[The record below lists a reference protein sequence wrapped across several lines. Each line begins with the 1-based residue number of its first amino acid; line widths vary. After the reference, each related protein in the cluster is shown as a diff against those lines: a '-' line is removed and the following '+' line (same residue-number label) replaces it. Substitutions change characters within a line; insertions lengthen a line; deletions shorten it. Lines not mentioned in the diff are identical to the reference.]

1 MEKRH
6 LFCFAIGPGKLTATV
21 ENPDGSQTDVL
32 ITDNGDDTYTITWT
46 PMMVGKHKVTVK
58 FGGKDIPG
66 SPFTVNAL
74 MKVIYLIFLYIL
86 RAQKSIFLAGSK
98 PSTFISF

>member
-1 MEKRH
+1 M
-6 LFCFAIGPGKLTATV
+6 TASV

-32 ITDNGDDTYTITWT
+32 IQDNGDDTYTVTWT

-74 MKVIYLIFLYIL
+74 MKV
-86 RAQKSIFLAGSK
+86 
-98 PSTFISF
+98 